1 MSADNGFIE
10 RISNLEAKM
19 ELLISELEVVKRL
32 NTSLKLQIENN
43 TRYSEDLYDTLCN
56 LEYEVNKMNQYLRHE
71 NIELQNI
78 PESVVQDDLEKFVI
92 NLFKEIKLDI
102 SSYDLVAVHQL
113 GKTSSRKSRNVI
125 VRFLNRKSAFACL
138 LNAKLLNKS
147 SNLMYK
153 KIFITENLCPIN
165 KKIFNRLYKMKKEKS
180 LFNVWSFQGHVYFKF
195 SDSREERPIHIKHP
209 EDIDY
214 YFNKES

>member
-1 MSADNGFIE
+1 M
-10 RISNLEAKM
+10 
-19 ELLISELEVVKRL
+19 
-32 NTSLKLQIENN
+32 
-43 TRYSEDLYDTLCN
+43 YDTLCDIEN
-56 LEYEVNKMNQYLRHE
+56 EVNEMNQYSRRE

-78 PESVVQDDLEKFVI
+78 PESVVQEDLEKFVI
-92 NLFKEIKLDI
+92 NLYKEIKLDI

-113 GKTSSRKSRNVI
+113 GKPSSRKSRNAI
-125 VRFLNRKSAFACL
+125 VRYLNRTSAFSCL

-165 KKIFNRLYKMKKEKS
+165 KKIFNRLYKMKKGKTI
-180 LFNVWSFQGHVYFKF
+180 FNVWSFQGHVYFKC

-214 YFNKES
+214 YFKERLPVE